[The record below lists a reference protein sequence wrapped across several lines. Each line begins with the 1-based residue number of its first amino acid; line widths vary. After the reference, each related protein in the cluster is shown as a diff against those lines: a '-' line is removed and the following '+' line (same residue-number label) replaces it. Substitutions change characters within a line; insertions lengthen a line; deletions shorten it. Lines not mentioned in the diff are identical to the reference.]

1 MTTPA
6 DPQSVPLPLTVV
18 CAWRV
23 AHDLASIKIVLQGYS
38 TRVVVIGFPL
48 ITEMQGPFPESV
60 SRAVNRLQQT
70 LIFRA
75 FCWSVKEVDLCRFA
89 LLRNMDADTDESYGF
104 VV

>member
-1 MTTPA
+1 M
-6 DPQSVPLPLTVV
+6 L
-18 CAWRV
+18 
-23 AHDLASIKIVLQGYS
+23 
-38 TRVVVIGFPL
+38 
-48 ITEMQGPFPESV
+48 GPFPESV